1 MWTWLAANWATIL
14 ISLIL
19 IGVVAAIV
27 AGLVRDKKKGR
38 SSCGGNCSHCPMGG
52 SCHKSA

>member
-27 AGLVRDKKKGR
+27 AGLVREKKKGR
-38 SSCGGNCSHCPMGG
+38 PSCGGNCGNCQMGG